1 MSVFTRRNKKIK
13 SFAIF
18 CHIFDFKVCKGQAES
33 FTEVMTFRNSW
44 NMREE
49 VSVA

>member
-1 MSVFTRRNKKIK
+1 MPIFSRRDKKRK
-13 SFAIF
+13 SFRIF
-18 CHIFDFKVCKGQAES
+18 CHIFDFKICKGQAEP

-44 NMREE
+44 NVREE

>member
-1 MSVFTRRNKKIK
+1 MSIFTRRDKKRK

-18 CHIFDFKVCKGQAES
+18 CHIFDFRVNKGQAEP

-44 NMREE
+44 NMRE